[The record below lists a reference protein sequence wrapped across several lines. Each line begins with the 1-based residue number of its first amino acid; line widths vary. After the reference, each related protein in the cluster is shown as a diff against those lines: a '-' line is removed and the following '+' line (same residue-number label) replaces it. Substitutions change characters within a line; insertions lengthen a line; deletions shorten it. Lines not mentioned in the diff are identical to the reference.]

1 MFERFRRRARMRAPE
16 GKASAAGP
24 VIALQ
29 HGGRARWTPRDY
41 ASLAREG
48 FVKNPVAYRAVR
60 MIAEAAASVPFL
72 LYEGDAELTQ
82 HPLLEL
88 IATPN
93 PAETRSDVMERL
105 YAGLQIAG
113 NAYMEAVR
121 LDGVPRELFALRAD
135 RVRAVPGRDGWP
147 EAYVYSAGGRE
158 VSLKRE
164 ADGFLPVLHLKLFHP
179 VDDHY
184 GLSPIEAAAQAIDL
198 HNAMAAWNK
207 ALLDNAA
214 RPSGA
219 LVYRGSPGAEALSD
233 EQYQRLR
240 DELDQQRSGPRGAG
254 RPLLLEGGLEWRPM
268 SLTPQDMDFDA
279 GRNAAARDIAMAF
292 GVPPMLLGIPGD
304 ATYANYGAANLAFW
318 RQTVLPLA
326 ARMAAALTRW
336 LGPQFGSGLRLA
348 VDADAVPALTEER
361 ANLWAQLESATF
373 LDRDEKRAAA
383 GYGVSA

>member
-1 MFERFRRRARMRAPE
+1 MFGRFFQRARGRAPDA
-16 GKASAAGP
+16 KASAAGP

-72 LYEGDAELTQ
+72 LYEGEAELTQ
-82 HPLLEL
+82 HPLLDL
-88 IATPN
+88 IAAPN
-93 PAETRSDVMERL
+93 PAEARGDLLERL

-113 NAYMEAVR
+113 NAYVEAVR
-121 LDGVPRELFALRAD
+121 LDGTVRELFALRAD

-147 EAYVYSAGGRE
+147 EAYVYAAGGRE
-158 VSLKRE
+158 VTLARG
-164 ADGFLPVLHLKLFHP
+164 ADGFLPVLHMKLFHP

-219 LVYRGSPGAEALSD
+219 LVYRGAPGAEQLSD
-233 EQYQRLR
+233 EQFARLTE
-240 DELDQQRSGPRGAG
+240 ELDRHRSGPRAAG
-254 RPLLLEGGLEWRPM
+254 RPLLLEGGLDWKPM

-326 ARMAAALTRW
+326 ARMTEALTRW

-348 VDADAVPALTEER
+348 VDADGVPALGAER
-361 ANLWAQLESATF
+361 AALWAQLEAANF

-383 GYGVSA
+383 GYGVSS